1 MSSMHIIWL
10 SLNARKHCIN
20 EKIFKDINT
29 DFKKVQHSNTS
40 DTNLVS
46 MCDVFDSEPFVQI
59 DLMFLHPLLVFPSV
73 VRVRKQYLPDRE
85 VRLIAHRHRD
95 VTQLQLQEEG
105 LVERFGEHLVWGI

>member
-1 MSSMHIIWL
+1 MTIQH
-10 SLNARKHCIN
+10 
-20 EKIFKDINT
+20 INT
-29 DFKKVQHSNTS
+29 NNFNTVCTTLHY
-40 DTNLVS
+40 TNLVS

-59 DLMFLHPLLVFPSV
+59 NLMFLHPLLVFPSV